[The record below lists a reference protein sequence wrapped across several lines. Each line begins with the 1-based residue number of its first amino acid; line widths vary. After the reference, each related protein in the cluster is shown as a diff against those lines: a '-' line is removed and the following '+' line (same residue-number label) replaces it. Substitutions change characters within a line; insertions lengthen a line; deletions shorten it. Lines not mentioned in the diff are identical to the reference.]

1 MSIATIGTTQLEK
14 QNLEAHVDLCAERYR
29 VLEEKVNTIDTRLNN
44 IEKSVTS
51 MREEG
56 IREFGRLREDMI
68 KAQNTTNK
76 IMMGTGGTIVAGI
89 LTVVVT
95 LIMSM

>member
-1 MSIATIGTTQLEK
+1 MTTIATTQIEK